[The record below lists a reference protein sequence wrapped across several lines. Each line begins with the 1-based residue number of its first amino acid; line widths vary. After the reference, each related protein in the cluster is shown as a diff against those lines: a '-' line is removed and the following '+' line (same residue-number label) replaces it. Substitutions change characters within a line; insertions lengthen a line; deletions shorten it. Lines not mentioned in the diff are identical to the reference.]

1 VNDATVSV
9 LVPTYNGALHIGPAI
24 DSVLSQ
30 GDVSL
35 ELVVVDDHSTDGTA
49 DIVDAW
55 RDPRVRVVRNP
66 SRLGPEGNWNRAL
79 ELATGKYVKLLPQ
92 DDLLHPGSLA
102 AQVAALE
109 ADTDET
115 IALVFGCRDI
125 IGPTGRTL
133 ARRGFTAAGSG
144 RIAAATLLR
153 QCVRRGTNVIGEP
166 GAVLFRRSLAQR
178 VGPFDGRQGFVI
190 DLDYWFR
197 LLAHGDAWYIAEP
210 VSSFRVSGG
219 SWSVAIGRRQTR
231 QYTDF
236 IARMNA
242 AGLVSG
248 SRSDFAIGKAAAMM
262 NTVLRLAFYKMFVR

>member
-1 VNDATVSV
+1 MNDATVSV

-30 GDVSL
+30 RDVSL
-35 ELVVVDDHSTDGTA
+35 ELVVVDDHSADGTA

-79 ELATGKYVKLLPQ
+79 ELATGRYVKLLPQ

-109 ADTDET
+109 ADADET
-115 IALVFGCRDI
+115 IALVFGGRDI
-125 IGPTGRTL
+125 IGPTGRIL
-133 ARRGFTAAGSG
+133 ARRGFTAAAPG

-166 GAVLFRRSLAQR
+166 GAVLFRRSLARR
-178 VGPFDGRQGFVI
+178 VGRFDAQQGFVI

-197 LLAHGDAWYIAEP
+197 LLAHGDAWYIDEP
-210 VSSFRVSGG
+210 VSSFRVSAG
-219 SWSVAIGRRQTR
+219 SWSVAIGRQQSR
-231 QYTDF
+231 QYADF
-236 IARMNA
+236 IARMRIE
-242 AGLVSG
+242 GLVPA
-248 SRSDFAIGKAAAMM
+248 SRSDLAIGRAAALM
-262 NTVLRLAFYKMFVR
+262 NNVLRLAFYRMFVR

>member
-1 VNDATVSV
+1 MNDATVSV

-109 ADTDET
+109 ADADET
-115 IALVFGCRDI
+115 IALVFGGRDI
-125 IGPTGRTL
+125 IGPTGRIL
-133 ARRGFTAAGSG
+133 ARRGFTAAAPG

-166 GAVLFRRSLAQR
+166 GAVLFRRSLARR
-178 VGPFDGRQGFVI
+178 VGRFDAQQGFVI

-197 LLAHGDAWYIAEP
+197 LLAHGDAWYIAQP

>member
-1 VNDATVSV
+1 MNVATVSV
-9 LVPTYNGALHIGPAI
+9 LVPTCNGAAHIGPAI
-24 DSVLSQ
+24 DSVLAQQ
-30 GDVSL
+30 GVAL
-35 ELVVVDDHSTDGTA
+35 ELIVVDDASTDGTPELVEA
-49 DIVDAW
+49 Y
-55 RDPRVRVVRNP
+55 RDPRIRVLRNP
-66 SRLGPEGNWNRAL
+66 ARLGAEGNWNRAL
-79 ELATGKYVKLLPQ
+79 ELATGQYVKLLPQ
-92 DDLLHPGSLA
+92 DDLLHPDSLA
-102 AQVAALE
+102 TQVAALE
-109 ADTDET
+109 ADAGET
-115 IALVFGCRDI
+115 IALVFGSRDI
-125 IGPTGRTL
+125 IGPTGRVL
-133 ARRGFTAAGSG
+133 ARRGFTGAPPG
-144 RIAAATLLR
+144 RIAARELLR
-153 QCVRRGTNVIGEP
+153 RCVRGGTNVIGEP
-166 GAVLFRRSLAQR
+166 GAVLFRRSLARR

-197 LLAHGDAWYIAEP
+197 LLAHGDAWYIAQP